1 MQPHLILASQS
12 PRRRELLAQL
22 GLRVQTR
29 PADINEVPAAGETPA
44 AYALRMA
51 LEKAQAASRVADA
64 DLPVL
69 GADTDVVIDGEILGK
84 PGSREQGIA
93 MLLRLAGRVHE
104 VYSAVALGSQERWLT
119 RLSVTEVHFGPIT
132 PAQAAAYWASGEP
145 ADKAGGYGIQGL
157 GACFVREIRGSYSG
171 VVGLPIYETCELLRA
186 FGIEVLQPAASD
198 P

>member
-22 GLRVQTR
+22 GLRVLSR
-29 PADINEVPAAGETPA
+29 PADISEVPHAGEAPA
-44 AYALRMA
+44 SYAVRMA
-51 LEKAQAASRVADA
+51 LEKAQAASRVGDL

-93 MLLRLAGRVHE
+93 MLLRLAGRAHE
-104 VYSAVALGSQERWLT
+104 VYSAVAVGREEYWLT
-119 RLSVTEVHFGPIT
+119 RLSVTEVHFGPISA
-132 PAQAAAYWASGEP
+132 AQAAAYWDTGEP

-157 GACFVREIRGSYSG
+157 GANFVREIRGSYSG

-186 FGIEVLQPAASD
+186 FGIEILQPAAVA